1 MGDMG
6 YWNLN
11 YYPIKWFRILR
22 NLKRYAFMT
31 LRKLR
36 QRLEL
41 QRKTALQRFEKHR
54 RKSLLAEPGAHNFM
68 IVLDNLKPAY
78 NIGKIFR
85 SADAFGA
92 KGVCLVGI
100 DFFDPAPAMGSFKW
114 VPSEFY
120 REFDDCFKDLE
131 NRGYRLFMLEPE
143 NGPSLTDLRLP
154 EKSAFVFGHEEFG
167 FSFDPVDYPDISSL
181 RIPQFGKVQSLNVS
195 IAASITMYEYVRQ
208 HRKR

>member
-1 MGDMG
+1 
-6 YWNLN
+6 
-11 YYPIKWFRILR
+11 
-22 NLKRYAFMT
+22 MT
-31 LRKLR
+31 LKKLR
-36 QRLEL
+36 RRLEL
-41 QRKTALQRFEKHR
+41 QKKVVEQRFEKHR
-54 RKSLLAEPGAHNFM
+54 RKSLFAEPGVHNFL

-120 REFDDCFKDLE
+120 RQFDDCFNTLE
-131 NRGYRLFMLEPE
+131 NRGYHLFMLEPG
-143 NGPSLTDLRLP
+143 NGPLLTEVNLP
-154 EKSAFVFGHEEFG
+154 EKSAFIFGNEEFG
-167 FSFDPVDYPDISSL
+167 FSFDPADYPGISTVQ
-181 RIPQFGKVQSLNVS
+181 IPQFGKVQSLNVS

-208 HRKR
+208 HQVG